1 MEQWKQYKLSDI
13 CDLIAGFAFKSV
25 DFGTEGAFV
34 VKIKD
39 IQPPFVNLDD
49 ADKVNLTAYDT
60 AKLKKLL
67 ISKGDF
73 LLAMTG
79 ATIGKIGKYISNEQ
93 SYLNQRVLKFLPKQQ
108 VDSKFIYYSLL
119 TNAFRLYILNHIDS
133 DSAQPNISANT
144 IGKYELSIPCIE
156 TQKRIADILS
166 SLDDKIELNR
176 RINDNLT
183 PTYYA

>member
-60 AKLKKLL
+60 AKLKKFL
-67 ISKGDF
+67 ISKGDV

-79 ATIGKIGKYISNEQ
+79 ATIGKIEKYIIVKPNSFTYNPARVNIGSIGRNTFGFNGCVSPVYVVFSCENGYHYFFDMYRHLQ
-93 SYLNQRVLKFLPKQQ
+93 IFKDEIITRSIGGVRQTLN
-108 VDSKFIYYSLL
+108 Y
-119 TNAFRLYILNHIDS
+119 
-133 DSAQPNISANT
+133 
-144 IGKYELSIPCIE
+144 
-156 TQKRIADILS
+156 ADFALI
-166 SLDDKIELNR
+166 
-176 RINDNLT
+176 
-183 PTYYA
+183 